1 MATIRGYALVSTTR
15 RGQDQPRPCCE
26 PCSDW
31 VFVTS
36 ALWRVCFIFSVCLME
51 SSAGNVHASRAAHS
65 SSKRAVWVT
74 ANALHQYATMG
85 RIVCRRWWKRRTLP
99 GVSATTGRY
108 ISVSSR
114 RRAPSRRTC
123 LRGRGSA
130 PGSSTDAGRRARP
143 TLVSARLAP
152 DRHVPPT
159 GPLVRRSPCRGRLRP
174 LPRRAILPSRL
185 LIAVKGHLKS
195 TEGAIP

>member
-114 RRAPSRRTC
+114 RRAPSRRTF

-130 PGSSTDAGRRARP
+130 SGSSTDAWRRARNQRWCQP
-143 TLVSARLAP
+143 AWP
-152 DRHVPPT
+152 
-159 GPLVRRSPCRGRLRP
+159 
-174 LPRRAILPSRL
+174 
-185 LIAVKGHLKS
+185 LIATCRQQGRSFDEALAELVHAHFRGVPS
-195 TEGAIP
+195 CQVAF